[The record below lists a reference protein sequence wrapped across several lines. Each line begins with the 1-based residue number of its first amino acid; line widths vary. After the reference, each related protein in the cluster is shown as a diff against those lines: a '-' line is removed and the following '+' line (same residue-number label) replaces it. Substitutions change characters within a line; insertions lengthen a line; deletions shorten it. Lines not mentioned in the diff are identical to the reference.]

1 MVWTLCNVV
10 EHEWPRGILRN
21 SIITTLL
28 TKICFIIDEFEI
40 NEIFICIKLVNCTTR
55 RDELLLTTVPISL
68 IIIIAHKITLMLV

>member
-55 RDELLLTTVPISL
+55 RVVINHCSD
-68 IIIIAHKITLMLV
+68 IINYYYCA